1 MANAPLSV
9 AASKQVIV
17 EQRDGSIA
25 HMFMRQQPITGHLL
39 SSDDAMRC
47 GRASDARTPR
57 S

>member
-25 HMFMRQQPITGHLL
+25 HMFMRQQPHRKG
-39 SSDDAMRC
+39 
-47 GRASDARTPR
+47 
-57 S
+57 